1 MRPGRPPALIISAL
15 CAAFSTTLALT
26 SVTESR
32 AAEAG
37 HHSHRHH
44 RADAGAST
52 AAPASS
58 PSHGHHVRALLAKL
72 KEQEAQLYALRHER
86 NVLSMRTKHLAKQ
99 LSKHK
104 RSRRVDADAEA
115 ENINSAPESSAHQRR
130 LRKLHVAA
138 LEAQQAHEAH
148 VATLRQAEAEH
159 NQHLAALKS
168 QHLQHLAAAKAQ
180 HEVRVAALQAHE
192 DKLREQKIAAQE
204 AQREL
209 HSDKPNPI
217 VDVASGTRLPI
228 WQGNAYAA
236 QVPVKVVTVNLNDPK
251 VKVSALL
258 ARDGIGTSEPFT
270 QMIDRAHPNV
280 AVTGTFFS
288 LDNLRP
294 VGDIVIDGSLA
305 YFGGMGTALAITP
318 GNRADMITLPYG
330 HHHNWSGYDTVV
342 ACGPRL
348 LSDGAITLDP
358 HMEHFKDHHMLA
370 PNSRIAV
377 GITGHNQLIFAMTRD
392 PIYLGRLAKV
402 MRSLGCKEAMNLDA
416 GTSTGFYC
424 NGNLMARP
432 GRRLTNAIVVYANR
446 KSDRVDDNDTASIR
460 KRAPQHI
467 AAARV
472 TLAAHSTEHVRVET
486 VAYMQARHPGR

>member
-1 MRPGRPPALIISAL
+1 MRPGRPPALILSAL
-15 CAAFSTTLALT
+15 CAAFSTTLTLAII
-26 SVTESR
+26 SESH
-32 AAEAG
+32 AAESA
-37 HHSHRHH
+37 H
-44 RADAGAST
+44 RA
-52 AAPASS
+52 
-58 PSHGHHVRALLAKL
+58 HHHHHVDSGTSSAAGTSSHVHHVHALLAEL
-72 KEQEAQLYALRHER
+72 KQQQEQLYALRHER
-86 NVLSMRTKHLAKQ
+86 NALSLRSKHLAKQ

-104 RSRRVDADAEA
+104 HSRHADASAEA
-115 ENINSAPESSAHQRR
+115 ENDGSSQESPAHARH
-130 LRKLHVAA
+130 LHKLHVAA
-138 LEAQQAHEAH
+138 LKAQQAHETH
-148 VATLRQAEAEH
+148 VAALHDAEADH
-159 NQHLAALKS
+159 NRRLAAIKS
-168 QHLQHLAAAKAQ
+168 QHVQRLAAARAQ
-180 HEVRVAALQAHE
+180 HEARIAALQAHE
-192 DKLREQKIAAQE
+192 DKVREQQIAAQE
-204 AQREL
+204 AQRER

-217 VDVASGTRLPI
+217 VNVASGTRLPI

-258 ARDGIGTSEPFT
+258 ARDGIGTSEPFA
-270 QMIDRAHPNV
+270 QMIGRAHPNV

-348 LSDGAITLDP
+348 LSQGVITLDP

-377 GITGHNQLIFAMTRD
+377 GITGNNQLVFAMTRD

-424 NGNLMARP
+424 NGNMMARP

-446 KSDRVDDNDTASIR
+446 KSDRVDDNETASLHSKAHQRITVAQR
-460 KRAPQHI
+460 TRPRE
-467 AAARV
+467 AARV
-472 TLAAHSTEHVRVET
+472 VS
-486 VAYMQARHPGR
+486 VAYEQSRHPGR